1 MTDIREIPLTRI
13 DGAADKLANHAGK
26 VLLVVN
32 VASKCGLT
40 PQYEGLETLYRTYK
54 DQGLEVLGF
63 PANDFGAQEPGT
75 NEEIASFC
83 STNYGV
89 SFGNDALA
97 ITDGDKGGSF
107 NGDAH
112 SGTSVMIFL
121 NNTAVLNFSAGFDTG
136 FSFYYATPNT
146 PGSVSVYSGLNKTGT
161 LLGTIDLP
169 INGPGSG
176 PGGIYSNWSLG
187 SLAFD
192 GVAHSIDFGGT
203 ANYIAYDDVTF
214 GATAPVPEPQVYS
227 LLLAGLAVVGA
238 IARRR
243 RA

>member
-1 MTDIREIPLTRI
+1 MRYLKTALAAAAVLAAAPSYAAFTLDFEGIGDFASIQDYYNGGTDSYGES
-13 DGAADKLANHAGK
+13 G
-26 VLLVVN
+26 
-32 VASKCGLT
+32 
-40 PQYEGLETLYRTYK
+40 
-54 DQGLEVLGF
+54 
-63 PANDFGAQEPGT
+63 
-75 NEEIASFC
+75 
-83 STNYGV
+83 TNYGV
-89 SFGNDALA
+89 TFGDDALA

-146 PGSVSVYSGLNKTGT
+146 PGTVSVYSGLDKTGT

-214 GATAPVPEPQVYS
+214 GATAPVPEPQVYTM
-227 LLLAGLAVVGA
+227 LLAGLAVVGA